1 MKTLQKDLTTG
12 NPGKIIFNF
21 TLPIFIG
28 NVFQQFYSMADT
40 IIVGKFVGTKA
51 LAAVGSTG
59 TIMFLI
65 NGFIL
70 GMTAGFTVL
79 TAQKFGAGDMKA
91 MRKTVGNA
99 AILAIIMSLI
109 MTVLGMMAM
118 KPLLGIMKTPDDIFK
133 DAYAYIMVICG
144 GIAAQMLYNF
154 LSSVLRALG
163 NSKVPLYFLIL
174 AALLNIVL
182 DMVSDSN
189 VEAFQ
194 YGVKDLVSK
203 QITPDRDESDDSF
216 RVTLADIQGEG
227 MDEIQ
232 IRHQGSEEL
241 AGYQVDSYQLTA
253 PINYPASAAV
263 SEDILPM
270 FFGLKAQEVAVLH
283 PTAED
288 RAQVGLDQPYRQVEI
303 EYQTKNSEKNKLSI
317 LVSNID
323 GAGNL
328 YVENGSD
335 VIYKCRPQ
343 DISWLNLTVDTV
355 ISHTILIPDVTSLKT
370 LTITQGDG
378 SSYQIQFQNM
388 GTDNGKVLYDGKE
401 LDVDS
406 FRNFYYGLISV
417 EADEVILENLPD
429 TSGMNKIAE
438 IKFAYMDESKKSDMV
453 TYYSES
459 ARKAYAVLDG
469 NERGFRLSETQI
481 DTVLGNLQK
490 LINGEE
496 IKARY

>member
-1 MKTLQKDLTTG
+1 MKKQWLT
-12 NPGKIIFNF
+12 
-21 TLPIFIG
+21 IG
-28 NVFQQFYSMADT
+28 
-40 IIVGKFVGTKA
+40 ILCIGI
-51 LAAVGSTG
+51 L
-59 TIMFLI
+59 
-65 NGFIL
+65 IL
-70 GMTAGFTVL
+70 GGACFFLLKSDDSEKSDVESGNYQILDEITEDDVASVVVSNASGGYEADWNDDSVIIKDCDNIAIDNSAVKKIQNAVKGITAEKKVTDGKGRLNEFGLEDDPVEVTVTGKGEKESL
-79 TAQKFGAGDMKA
+79 MIGDE
-91 MRKTVGNA
+91 VPGQD
-99 AILAIIMSLI
+99 SSQWY
-109 MTVLGMMAM
+109 VLW
-118 KPLLGIMKTPDDIFK
+118 KEEV
-133 DAYAYIMVICG
+133 YI
-144 GIAAQMLYNF
+144 
-154 LSSVLRALG
+154 
-163 NSKVPLYFLIL
+163 
-174 AALLNIVL
+174 
-182 DMVSDSN
+182 VSDSN

-216 RVTLADIQGEG
+216 RVTLADIQGAG

-303 EYQTKNSEKNKLSI
+303 EYQTKNSEKNKISI

-406 FRNFYYGLISV
+406 FRNFYYELISV

-438 IKFAYMDESKKSDMV
+438 IKFAYMDESKKSDTV

>member
-1 MKTLQKDLTTG
+1 MKKQWLT
-12 NPGKIIFNF
+12 
-21 TLPIFIG
+21 IG
-28 NVFQQFYSMADT
+28 
-40 IIVGKFVGTKA
+40 ILCIGI
-51 LAAVGSTG
+51 L
-59 TIMFLI
+59 
-65 NGFIL
+65 IL
-70 GMTAGFTVL
+70 GGACFFLLKSDDSEKSNVESGNYQILDEITEDDVESVVVSNASGGYEADWNDDSVIIKDCDNIAIDNSAVKKIQNAVKGITAEKKVTDGKGRLNEFGLEDDPVEVTVTGKGGKESL
-79 TAQKFGAGDMKA
+79 MIGDE
-91 MRKTVGNA
+91 VPGQD
-99 AILAIIMSLI
+99 SSQWY
-109 MTVLGMMAM
+109 VLW
-118 KPLLGIMKTPDDIFK
+118 KEEV
-133 DAYAYIMVICG
+133 YI
-144 GIAAQMLYNF
+144 
-154 LSSVLRALG
+154 
-163 NSKVPLYFLIL
+163 
-174 AALLNIVL
+174 
-182 DMVSDSN
+182 VSDST

-194 YGVKDLVSK
+194 YGVKDLISK

-253 PINYPASAAV
+253 PINYPASASV

-303 EYQTKNSEKNKLSI
+303 EYQTKDSEKNKISI

-378 SSYQIQFQNM
+378 SSYQIQLQNM

-438 IKFAYMDESKKSDMV
+438 IQFVYMDESKKSDTV

-469 NERGFRLSETQI
+469 NERGFRLSETQL

>member
-1 MKTLQKDLTTG
+1 MKKQWLT
-12 NPGKIIFNF
+12 
-21 TLPIFIG
+21 IG
-28 NVFQQFYSMADT
+28 
-40 IIVGKFVGTKA
+40 ILCIGI
-51 LAAVGSTG
+51 L
-59 TIMFLI
+59 
-65 NGFIL
+65 IL
-70 GMTAGFTVL
+70 G
-79 TAQKFGAGDMKA
+79 GACFF
-91 MRKTVGNA
+91 
-99 AILAIIMSLI
+99 
-109 MTVLGMMAM
+109 
-118 KPLLGIMKTPDDIFK
+118 LLKPDDPEKSDAESGNYQILDEITEDDVESVVVSNASGGYEADWNDDSVIIK
-133 DAYAYIMVICG
+133 DCDNIAIDSSAVKKIQNAIKGITAEKKVTDGKGRLNEFGLEDDPVEVTVTGKGEKESLMIGDEVPGQDSSQWYVLWKEEVYI
-144 GIAAQMLYNF
+144 
-154 LSSVLRALG
+154 
-163 NSKVPLYFLIL
+163 
-174 AALLNIVL
+174 
-182 DMVSDSN
+182 VSDSN

-303 EYQTKNSEKNKLSI
+303 EYQTKNSEKNKISI

-429 TSGMNKIAE
+429 TSGMNKVAE

>member
-1 MKTLQKDLTTG
+1 MKKQWLT
-12 NPGKIIFNF
+12 
-21 TLPIFIG
+21 IG
-28 NVFQQFYSMADT
+28 
-40 IIVGKFVGTKA
+40 ILCIGI
-51 LAAVGSTG
+51 L
-59 TIMFLI
+59 
-65 NGFIL
+65 IL
-70 GMTAGFTVL
+70 GGACFFLLKSDDSEKSNVESGNYQILDEITEDDVESVVVSNASGGYEADWNDDSVIIKDCDNIAIDSSAVKKIQNAIKGITAEKKVTDGKGRLNEFGLEDDPVEVTVTGKGEKESL
-79 TAQKFGAGDMKA
+79 MIGDE
-91 MRKTVGNA
+91 VPGQD
-99 AILAIIMSLI
+99 SSQWY
-109 MTVLGMMAM
+109 VLW
-118 KPLLGIMKTPDDIFK
+118 KEEV
-133 DAYAYIMVICG
+133 YI
-144 GIAAQMLYNF
+144 
-154 LSSVLRALG
+154 
-163 NSKVPLYFLIL
+163 
-174 AALLNIVL
+174 
-182 DMVSDSN
+182 VSDSN

-253 PINYPASAAV
+253 PIDYPASASV

-303 EYQTKNSEKNKLSI
+303 EYQTKDSEKNKISI

-343 DISWLNLTVDTV
+343 DISWLNITVDTV

-370 LTITQGDG
+370 LTITQGDE
-378 SSYQIQFQNM
+378 SSYQIQLQNM

-429 TSGMNKIAE
+429 TLGMNKIAE
-438 IKFAYMDESKKSDMV
+438 IQFAYMDESKKSDTV

-469 NERGFRLSETQI
+469 NERGFRLSETQL

>member
-1 MKTLQKDLTTG
+1 MKKQWLT
-12 NPGKIIFNF
+12 
-21 TLPIFIG
+21 IG
-28 NVFQQFYSMADT
+28 
-40 IIVGKFVGTKA
+40 ILCIGI
-51 LAAVGSTG
+51 L
-59 TIMFLI
+59 
-65 NGFIL
+65 IL
-70 GMTAGFTVL
+70 GGACFFLLKSDDSEKSDVESGNYQILDEITEDDVESVVVSNASGGYEADWNDDSVIIKDCDNIAIDSSAVKKIQNAVKGITAEKKVTDGKGRLNEFGLEDDPVEVTVTGKGEKESL
-79 TAQKFGAGDMKA
+79 MIGDE
-91 MRKTVGNA
+91 VPGQD
-99 AILAIIMSLI
+99 SSQWY
-109 MTVLGMMAM
+109 VLW
-118 KPLLGIMKTPDDIFK
+118 KEEV
-133 DAYAYIMVICG
+133 YI
-144 GIAAQMLYNF
+144 
-154 LSSVLRALG
+154 
-163 NSKVPLYFLIL
+163 
-174 AALLNIVL
+174 
-182 DMVSDSN
+182 VSDSN

-194 YGVKDLVSK
+194 YGEKDLVSK

-270 FFGLKAQEVAVLH
+270 FFGLKAQDVAVLH

-288 RAQVGLDQPYRQVEI
+288 RVQVGLDQPYRQVEI
-303 EYQTKNSEKNKLSI
+303 EYQTKDSEKNKISI

-323 GAGNL
+323 DAGNL

-355 ISHTILIPDVTSLKT
+355 ISHTILILDVTSLKT

-378 SSYQIQFQNM
+378 SSYQIQLQNM

-438 IKFAYMDESKKSDMV
+438 IKFAYTDESKKSDTV

-496 IKARY
+496 VKARY

>member
-1 MKTLQKDLTTG
+1 MKKQWLT
-12 NPGKIIFNF
+12 
-21 TLPIFIG
+21 IG
-28 NVFQQFYSMADT
+28 
-40 IIVGKFVGTKA
+40 ILCIGI
-51 LAAVGSTG
+51 L
-59 TIMFLI
+59 
-65 NGFIL
+65 IL
-70 GMTAGFTVL
+70 GGACFFLLKSDDSEKSDVESGNYQILDEITEDDVESVVVSNASGGYEADWNDDSVIIKDCDNIAIDSSAVKKIQNAVKGITAEKKVTDGKGRLNEFGLENDPVEVTVTGKGGKESL
-79 TAQKFGAGDMKA
+79 MIGDE
-91 MRKTVGNA
+91 VPGQD
-99 AILAIIMSLI
+99 SSQWY
-109 MTVLGMMAM
+109 VLW
-118 KPLLGIMKTPDDIFK
+118 KEEV
-133 DAYAYIMVICG
+133 YI
-144 GIAAQMLYNF
+144 
-154 LSSVLRALG
+154 
-163 NSKVPLYFLIL
+163 
-174 AALLNIVL
+174 
-182 DMVSDSN
+182 VSDSN

-270 FFGLKAQEVAVLH
+270 FFGLKAQDVAVLH

-288 RAQVGLDQPYRQVEI
+288 RVQVGLDQPYRQVEI
-303 EYQTKNSEKNKLSI
+303 EYQTKDSEKNKISI

-378 SSYQIQFQNM
+378 SSYQIQLQNM
-388 GTDNGKVLYDGKE
+388 RTDNGKVLYDGKE

-417 EADEVILENLPD
+417 EADEVIIENLPD

-438 IKFAYMDESKKSDMV
+438 IKFAYTDESKKSDTV

-496 IKARY
+496 VKARY

>member
-1 MKTLQKDLTTG
+1 MKKQWLT
-12 NPGKIIFNF
+12 
-21 TLPIFIG
+21 IG
-28 NVFQQFYSMADT
+28 
-40 IIVGKFVGTKA
+40 ILCIGI
-51 LAAVGSTG
+51 L
-59 TIMFLI
+59 
-65 NGFIL
+65 IL
-70 GMTAGFTVL
+70 G
-79 TAQKFGAGDMKA
+79 GACFF
-91 MRKTVGNA
+91 
-99 AILAIIMSLI
+99 
-109 MTVLGMMAM
+109 
-118 KPLLGIMKTPDDIFK
+118 LLKPDDPEKSDAESGNYQILDEITEDDVESVVVSNASGGYEADWNDDSVIIK
-133 DAYAYIMVICG
+133 DCDNIAIDSSAVKKIQNAIKGITAEKKVTDGKGRLNEFGLEDDPVEVTVTGKGEKESLMIGDEVPGQDSSQWYVLWKEEVYI
-144 GIAAQMLYNF
+144 
-154 LSSVLRALG
+154 
-163 NSKVPLYFLIL
+163 
-174 AALLNIVL
+174 
-182 DMVSDSN
+182 VSDSN

-303 EYQTKNSEKNKLSI
+303 EYQTKNSEKNKISI

-438 IKFAYMDESKKSDMV
+438 IKFAYMDESKKPDMV

-496 IKARY
+496 IKAKY

>member
-1 MKTLQKDLTTG
+1 MKKQWLT
-12 NPGKIIFNF
+12 
-21 TLPIFIG
+21 IG
-28 NVFQQFYSMADT
+28 
-40 IIVGKFVGTKA
+40 ILCIGI
-51 LAAVGSTG
+51 L
-59 TIMFLI
+59 
-65 NGFIL
+65 IL
-70 GMTAGFTVL
+70 GGACFFLLKSDDPEKSDVESGNYQILDEITEDDVESVVVSNASGGYEADWNDDSVIIKDCDNIAIDNSAVKKIQNAVKGITAEKKVTDGKGRLNEFGLEDDPVEVTVTGKGEKESL
-79 TAQKFGAGDMKA
+79 MIGDE
-91 MRKTVGNA
+91 VPGQD
-99 AILAIIMSLI
+99 SSQWY
-109 MTVLGMMAM
+109 VLW
-118 KPLLGIMKTPDDIFK
+118 KEEV
-133 DAYAYIMVICG
+133 YI
-144 GIAAQMLYNF
+144 
-154 LSSVLRALG
+154 
-163 NSKVPLYFLIL
+163 
-174 AALLNIVL
+174 
-182 DMVSDSN
+182 VSDSN

-241 AGYQVDSYQLTA
+241 AGYQVDSYQLTV

-343 DISWLNLTVDTV
+343 DISWLNITVDTV

-370 LTITQGDG
+370 LTITQGDE
-378 SSYQIQFQNM
+378 SSYQIQLQNM

-438 IKFAYMDESKKSDMV
+438 IKFAYMDESKKSDTV

>member
-1 MKTLQKDLTTG
+1 MKKQWLT
-12 NPGKIIFNF
+12 
-21 TLPIFIG
+21 IG
-28 NVFQQFYSMADT
+28 ILCMG
-40 IIVGKFVGTKA
+40 I
-51 LAAVGSTG
+51 L
-59 TIMFLI
+59 
-65 NGFIL
+65 IL
-70 GMTAGFTVL
+70 GGACFFLLKSDDSEKSDVESGNYQILDEITEDDVALVVVSNASGGYEADWNDDSVIIKDCDNIAIDNSAVKKIQNAVKGITAEKKVTDGKGRLNEFGLEDDPVEVTVTGKGEKESL
-79 TAQKFGAGDMKA
+79 MIGDE
-91 MRKTVGNA
+91 VPGQD
-99 AILAIIMSLI
+99 SSQWY
-109 MTVLGMMAM
+109 VLW
-118 KPLLGIMKTPDDIFK
+118 KEEV
-133 DAYAYIMVICG
+133 YI
-144 GIAAQMLYNF
+144 
-154 LSSVLRALG
+154 
-163 NSKVPLYFLIL
+163 
-174 AALLNIVL
+174 
-182 DMVSDSN
+182 VSDSN

-194 YGVKDLVSK
+194 YGVKELVSK

-303 EYQTKNSEKNKLSI
+303 EYQTKNSEKNKISI

-406 FRNFYYGLISV
+406 FRNFYYELISV

-438 IKFAYMDESKKSDMV
+438 IKFAYMDESKKSDTV

-459 ARKAYAVLDG
+459 ARKAYAVVDG

>member
-1 MKTLQKDLTTG
+1 MKKQWLT
-12 NPGKIIFNF
+12 
-21 TLPIFIG
+21 IG
-28 NVFQQFYSMADT
+28 
-40 IIVGKFVGTKA
+40 ILCIGI
-51 LAAVGSTG
+51 L
-59 TIMFLI
+59 
-65 NGFIL
+65 IL
-70 GMTAGFTVL
+70 G
-79 TAQKFGAGDMKA
+79 GACFFLLKSDDSEKSD
-91 MRKTVGNA
+91 VESGNYQ
-99 AILAIIMSLI
+99 ILDEI
-109 MTVLGMMAM
+109 TE
-118 KPLLGIMKTPDDIFK
+118 DDVESV
-133 DAYAYIMVICG
+133 MVS
-144 GIAAQMLYNF
+144 N
-154 LSSVLRALG
+154 ALG
-163 NSKVPLYFLIL
+163 GYEADWNDDSVIIKDCDNIAIDSSAVKKIQNAVKGITAEKKVTDGKGR
-174 AALLNIVL
+174 LNEFGLEDDPVEVTVTGKGEKESLMIGDEVPGQDSSQWYVL
-182 DMVSDSN
+182 WKEEVYIVSDSN

-288 RAQVGLDQPYRQVEI
+288 RAQVGLDRPYRQVEI
-303 EYQTKNSEKNKLSI
+303 EYQTKDSEKNKISI

-355 ISHTILIPDVTSLKT
+355 ISHTILIPDVTNLKT

-378 SSYQIQFQNM
+378 SSYQIQLQNM
-388 GTDNGKVLYDGKE
+388 GTDNGKVLYDEKE

-438 IKFAYMDESKKSDMV
+438 IQFAYMDESKKSDTV

-469 NERGFRLSETQI
+469 NERGFRLSETQL

>member
-1 MKTLQKDLTTG
+1 MKKQWLT
-12 NPGKIIFNF
+12 
-21 TLPIFIG
+21 IG
-28 NVFQQFYSMADT
+28 
-40 IIVGKFVGTKA
+40 ILCIGI
-51 LAAVGSTG
+51 L
-59 TIMFLI
+59 
-65 NGFIL
+65 IL
-70 GMTAGFTVL
+70 G
-79 TAQKFGAGDMKA
+79 GACFF
-91 MRKTVGNA
+91 
-99 AILAIIMSLI
+99 
-109 MTVLGMMAM
+109 
-118 KPLLGIMKTPDDIFK
+118 LLKPDDPEKSDAESGNYQILDEITEDDVESVVVSNASGGYEADWNDDSVIIK
-133 DAYAYIMVICG
+133 DCDNIAIDSSAVKKIQNAIKGITAEKKVTDGKGRLNEFGLEDDPVEVTVTGKGEKESLMIGDEVPGQDSSQWYVLWKEEVYI
-144 GIAAQMLYNF
+144 
-154 LSSVLRALG
+154 
-163 NSKVPLYFLIL
+163 
-174 AALLNIVL
+174 
-182 DMVSDSN
+182 VSDSN

-303 EYQTKNSEKNKLSI
+303 EYQTKNSEKNKISI

-378 SSYQIQFQNM
+378 NSYQIQFQNM

-438 IKFAYMDESKKSDMV
+438 IKFVYMDESKKSDMV

>member
-1 MKTLQKDLTTG
+1 MKKQWLT
-12 NPGKIIFNF
+12 
-21 TLPIFIG
+21 IG
-28 NVFQQFYSMADT
+28 
-40 IIVGKFVGTKA
+40 ILCIGI
-51 LAAVGSTG
+51 L
-59 TIMFLI
+59 
-65 NGFIL
+65 IL
-70 GMTAGFTVL
+70 G
-79 TAQKFGAGDMKA
+79 GACFFLLKSDDSEKSG
-91 MRKTVGNA
+91 VESGNYQ
-99 AILAIIMSLI
+99 ILDEI
-109 MTVLGMMAM
+109 TE
-118 KPLLGIMKTPDDIFK
+118 DD
-133 DAYAYIMVICG
+133 VE
-144 GIAAQMLYNF
+144 
-154 LSSVLRALG
+154 SVVVSNALG
-163 NSKVPLYFLIL
+163 GYEADWNDDSVIIKDCDNIAIDSSAVKKIQNAVKGITAEKKVTDGKGR
-174 AALLNIVL
+174 LNEFGLEDDPVEVTVTGKGEKESLMIGEEVPGQDSSQCYVL
-182 DMVSDSN
+182 WKEEVYIVSDST

-288 RAQVGLDQPYRQVEI
+288 RAQVGLDRPYRQVEI
-303 EYQTKNSEKNKLSI
+303 EYQTKDSEKNKISI

-378 SSYQIQFQNM
+378 SSYQIQLQNM

-438 IKFAYMDESKKSDMV
+438 IKFAYMDESKKSDTV

-496 IKARY
+496 VKARY

>member
-1 MKTLQKDLTTG
+1 MKKQWLT
-12 NPGKIIFNF
+12 
-21 TLPIFIG
+21 IG
-28 NVFQQFYSMADT
+28 
-40 IIVGKFVGTKA
+40 ILCIGI
-51 LAAVGSTG
+51 L
-59 TIMFLI
+59 
-65 NGFIL
+65 IL
-70 GMTAGFTVL
+70 GGACFFLLKSDDSEKSNVESGNYQILDEITEDDVESVVVSNASGGYEADWNDDSVIIKDCDNIAIDNSAVKKIQNAVKGITAEKKVTDGKGRLNEFGLEDDPVEVTVTGKGEKESL
-79 TAQKFGAGDMKA
+79 MIGDE
-91 MRKTVGNA
+91 VPGQD
-99 AILAIIMSLI
+99 SSQWY
-109 MTVLGMMAM
+109 VLW
-118 KPLLGIMKTPDDIFK
+118 KEEV
-133 DAYAYIMVICG
+133 YI
-144 GIAAQMLYNF
+144 
-154 LSSVLRALG
+154 
-163 NSKVPLYFLIL
+163 
-174 AALLNIVL
+174 
-182 DMVSDSN
+182 VSDSN

-253 PINYPASAAV
+253 PINYPASASV

-303 EYQTKNSEKNKLSI
+303 EYQTKDSEKNKISI

-343 DISWLNLTVDTV
+343 DISWLNITVDTV

-378 SSYQIQFQNM
+378 SSYQIQLQNM

-438 IKFAYMDESKKSDMV
+438 IQFVYMDESKKSDTV

-469 NERGFRLSETQI
+469 NERGFRLSETQL

>member
-1 MKTLQKDLTTG
+1 MKKQWLT
-12 NPGKIIFNF
+12 
-21 TLPIFIG
+21 IG
-28 NVFQQFYSMADT
+28 
-40 IIVGKFVGTKA
+40 ILCIGI
-51 LAAVGSTG
+51 L
-59 TIMFLI
+59 
-65 NGFIL
+65 IL
-70 GMTAGFTVL
+70 GGACFFLLKSDDPEKRDVESGNYQILDEITEDDVESVVVSNASGGYEADWNDDSVIIKDCDNIAIDNSAVKKIQNAVKGITAEKKVTDGKGRLNEFGLEDDPVEVTVTGKGEKESL
-79 TAQKFGAGDMKA
+79 MIGDE
-91 MRKTVGNA
+91 VPGQD
-99 AILAIIMSLI
+99 SSQWY
-109 MTVLGMMAM
+109 VLW
-118 KPLLGIMKTPDDIFK
+118 KEEV
-133 DAYAYIMVICG
+133 YI
-144 GIAAQMLYNF
+144 
-154 LSSVLRALG
+154 
-163 NSKVPLYFLIL
+163 
-174 AALLNIVL
+174 
-182 DMVSDSN
+182 VSGSN

-253 PINYPASAAV
+253 PINYPASASV

-288 RAQVGLDQPYRQVEI
+288 RAQVGLDQPYRQIEI
-303 EYQTKNSEKNKLSI
+303 EYQTKDSEKSKISI

-343 DISWLNLTVDTV
+343 DISWLNITVDTV

-378 SSYQIQFQNM
+378 SSYQIQLQNM
-388 GTDNGKVLYDGKE
+388 GADNGKVLYDGKE

-438 IKFAYMDESKKSDMV
+438 IQFAYMDESKKSDTV

>member
-182 DMVSDSN
+182 DMVFII
-189 VEAFQ
+189 AFHMGAAGAAIATVIAQ
-194 YGVKDLVSK
+194 CVNFLLLLLASK
-203 QITPDRDESDDSF
+203 QLAFLRAKEVPHKAERLHWSRYLSVLLPLLFCEASWSLGENVYAAIYGRMGTAESAAM
-216 RVTLADIQGEG
+216 T
-227 MDEIQ
+227 
-232 IRHQGSEEL
+232 
-241 AGYQVDSYQLTA
+241 LTA
-253 PINYPASAAV
+253 PIQGLVIGALCGLSQAAGVIVGKRLGGEDYDEAYQAAKRLMVYGAVGAAV
-263 SEDILPM
+263 LCT
-270 FFGLKAQEVAVLH
+270 VVLL
-283 PTAED
+283 TSGA
-288 RAQVGLDQPYRQVEI
+288 YVEI
-303 EYQTKNSEKNKLSI
+303 YRVSPTVKLMTRQI
-317 LVSNID
+317 LSVY
-323 GAGNL
+323 AMAA
-328 YVENGSD
+328 
-335 VIYKCRPQ
+335 P
-343 DISWLNLTVDTV
+343 
-355 ISHTILIPDVTSLKT
+355 
-370 LTITQGDG
+370 
-378 SSYQIQFQNM
+378 F
-388 GTDNGKVLYDGKE
+388 KVLNMILGGGILRSGGRTAYVMGIDMLGTWAFGVPLGLLGAFVWRLPIAYVYLLLSLE
-401 LDVDS
+401 GCVRFAIS
-406 FRNFYYGLISV
+406 MAVFR
-417 EADEVILENLPD
+417 
-429 TSGMNKIAE
+429 
-438 IKFAYMDESKKSDMV
+438 
-453 TYYSES
+453 
-459 ARKAYAVLDG
+459 RKRWMRRLDG
-469 NERGFRLSETQI
+469 
-481 DTVLGNLQK
+481 
-490 LINGEE
+490 
-496 IKARY
+496 

>member
-1 MKTLQKDLTTG
+1 MKKQWLT
-12 NPGKIIFNF
+12 
-21 TLPIFIG
+21 IG
-28 NVFQQFYSMADT
+28 
-40 IIVGKFVGTKA
+40 ILCIGI
-51 LAAVGSTG
+51 L
-59 TIMFLI
+59 
-65 NGFIL
+65 IL
-70 GMTAGFTVL
+70 G
-79 TAQKFGAGDMKA
+79 GACFFLLKSDDSEKSD
-91 MRKTVGNA
+91 VESGNYQ
-99 AILAIIMSLI
+99 ILDEI
-109 MTVLGMMAM
+109 TE
-118 KPLLGIMKTPDDIFK
+118 DD
-133 DAYAYIMVICG
+133 VE
-144 GIAAQMLYNF
+144 
-154 LSSVLRALG
+154 SVVVSNALG
-163 NSKVPLYFLIL
+163 GYEADWNDDSVIIKGCDNIAIDSSAVKKIQNAVKGITAEKKVTDGKGR
-174 AALLNIVL
+174 LNEFGLENDPVEVTVTGKGGKESLMIGDEVPGQDSSQWYVL
-182 DMVSDSN
+182 WKEEVYIVSDSN

-288 RAQVGLDQPYRQVEI
+288 RAQVGLDRPYRQVEI
-303 EYQTKNSEKNKLSI
+303 EYQTKDSEKNKISI

-378 SSYQIQFQNM
+378 SSYQIQLQNM
-388 GTDNGKVLYDGKE
+388 GTDNGKVLYDEKE

-438 IKFAYMDESKKSDMV
+438 IKFAYTDESKKSDTV

-469 NERGFRLSETQI
+469 NERGFRLSETQL

>member
-1 MKTLQKDLTTG
+1 MKKQWLT
-12 NPGKIIFNF
+12 
-21 TLPIFIG
+21 IG
-28 NVFQQFYSMADT
+28 ILCMG
-40 IIVGKFVGTKA
+40 I
-51 LAAVGSTG
+51 L
-59 TIMFLI
+59 
-65 NGFIL
+65 IL
-70 GMTAGFTVL
+70 GGACFFLLKSDDSEKSDVESGNYQILDEITEDDVASVVVSNASGGYEADWNDDSVIIKDCDNIAIDNSAVKKIQNAVKGITAEKKVTDGKGRLNEFGLEDDPVEVTVTGKGEKESL
-79 TAQKFGAGDMKA
+79 MIGDE
-91 MRKTVGNA
+91 VPGQD
-99 AILAIIMSLI
+99 SSQWY
-109 MTVLGMMAM
+109 VLW
-118 KPLLGIMKTPDDIFK
+118 KEEV
-133 DAYAYIMVICG
+133 YI
-144 GIAAQMLYNF
+144 
-154 LSSVLRALG
+154 
-163 NSKVPLYFLIL
+163 
-174 AALLNIVL
+174 
-182 DMVSDSN
+182 VSDSN

-303 EYQTKNSEKNKLSI
+303 EYQTKNSEKNKISI

-406 FRNFYYGLISV
+406 FRNFYYELISV

-438 IKFAYMDESKKSDMV
+438 IKFAYMDESKKSDTV

>member
-1 MKTLQKDLTTG
+1 MKKQWLT
-12 NPGKIIFNF
+12 
-21 TLPIFIG
+21 IG
-28 NVFQQFYSMADT
+28 
-40 IIVGKFVGTKA
+40 ILCIGI
-51 LAAVGSTG
+51 L
-59 TIMFLI
+59 
-65 NGFIL
+65 IL
-70 GMTAGFTVL
+70 G
-79 TAQKFGAGDMKA
+79 GACFFLLKSDDSEKSG
-91 MRKTVGNA
+91 VESGNYQ
-99 AILAIIMSLI
+99 ILDEI
-109 MTVLGMMAM
+109 TE
-118 KPLLGIMKTPDDIFK
+118 DD
-133 DAYAYIMVICG
+133 VE
-144 GIAAQMLYNF
+144 
-154 LSSVLRALG
+154 SVVVSNALG
-163 NSKVPLYFLIL
+163 GYEADWNDDSVIIKDCDNIAIDNSAVKKIQNAVKGITAEKKVTDGKGR
-174 AALLNIVL
+174 LNEFGLEDDPVEVTVTGKGEKESLMIGDEVPGQDSSQWYVL
-182 DMVSDSN
+182 WKEEVYIVSDSN

-194 YGVKDLVSK
+194 YGVKDLISK

-253 PINYPASAAV
+253 PINYPASASV

-303 EYQTKNSEKNKLSI
+303 EYQTKDSEKNKISI

-343 DISWLNLTVDTV
+343 DISWLNITVDTV

-370 LTITQGDG
+370 LTITQGDE
-378 SSYQIQFQNM
+378 SSYQIQLQNM

-438 IKFAYMDESKKSDMV
+438 IQFVYMDESKKSDTV

-469 NERGFRLSETQI
+469 NERGFRLSETQL

>member
-1 MKTLQKDLTTG
+1 MKKQWLT
-12 NPGKIIFNF
+12 
-21 TLPIFIG
+21 IG
-28 NVFQQFYSMADT
+28 
-40 IIVGKFVGTKA
+40 ILCIGI
-51 LAAVGSTG
+51 L
-59 TIMFLI
+59 
-65 NGFIL
+65 IL
-70 GMTAGFTVL
+70 GGACFFLLKSDDPEKSDVESGNYQILDEITEDDVESVVVSNASGGYEADWNDDSVIIKDCDNIAIDNSAVKKIQNAVKGITVEKKVTDGKGRL
-79 TAQKFGAGDMKA
+79 NEFGLEDDPVEVTVTGKGEKESLMIGDE
-91 MRKTVGNA
+91 VPGQD
-99 AILAIIMSLI
+99 SSQWY
-109 MTVLGMMAM
+109 VLW
-118 KPLLGIMKTPDDIFK
+118 KEEV
-133 DAYAYIMVICG
+133 YI
-144 GIAAQMLYNF
+144 
-154 LSSVLRALG
+154 
-163 NSKVPLYFLIL
+163 
-174 AALLNIVL
+174 
-182 DMVSDSN
+182 VSDSN

-253 PINYPASAAV
+253 PINYPASASV

-288 RAQVGLDQPYRQVEI
+288 RAQVGLDQPYRQIEI
-303 EYQTKNSEKNKLSI
+303 EYQTKDSEKSKISI

-343 DISWLNLTVDTV
+343 DISWLNITVDTV

-370 LTITQGDG
+370 LTIIQGDG
-378 SSYQIQFQNM
+378 SSYQIQLQNM
-388 GTDNGKVLYDGKE
+388 GADNGKVLYDGKE

-438 IKFAYMDESKKSDMV
+438 IQFAYMDESKKSDTV

-469 NERGFRLSETQI
+469 NKRGFRLSETQL

>member
-1 MKTLQKDLTTG
+1 MKKQWLT
-12 NPGKIIFNF
+12 
-21 TLPIFIG
+21 IG
-28 NVFQQFYSMADT
+28 
-40 IIVGKFVGTKA
+40 ILCIGI
-51 LAAVGSTG
+51 L
-59 TIMFLI
+59 
-65 NGFIL
+65 IL
-70 GMTAGFTVL
+70 G
-79 TAQKFGAGDMKA
+79 GACFF
-91 MRKTVGNA
+91 
-99 AILAIIMSLI
+99 
-109 MTVLGMMAM
+109 
-118 KPLLGIMKTPDDIFK
+118 LLKPDDPEKSDAESGNYQILDEITEDDVESVVVSNASGGYEADWNDDSVIIK
-133 DAYAYIMVICG
+133 DCDNIAIDSSAVKKIQNAIKGITAEKKVTDGKGRLNEFGLEDDPVEVTVTGKGEKESLMIGDEVPGQDSSQWYVLWKEEVYI
-144 GIAAQMLYNF
+144 
-154 LSSVLRALG
+154 
-163 NSKVPLYFLIL
+163 
-174 AALLNIVL
+174 
-182 DMVSDSN
+182 VSDSN

-303 EYQTKNSEKNKLSI
+303 EYQTKNSEKNKISI

-438 IKFAYMDESKKSDMV
+438 IKFVYMDESKKSDMV

>member
-1 MKTLQKDLTTG
+1 MKKQWLT
-12 NPGKIIFNF
+12 
-21 TLPIFIG
+21 IG
-28 NVFQQFYSMADT
+28 
-40 IIVGKFVGTKA
+40 ILCIGI
-51 LAAVGSTG
+51 L
-59 TIMFLI
+59 
-65 NGFIL
+65 IL
-70 GMTAGFTVL
+70 GGACFFLLKSDDSEKSDVESGNYQILDEITEDDVASVVVSNASGGYEADWNDDSVIIKDCDNIAIDNSAVKKIQNAVKGITAEKKVTDGKGRLNEFGLEDDPVEVTVTGKGEKESL
-79 TAQKFGAGDMKA
+79 MIGDE
-91 MRKTVGNA
+91 VPGQD
-99 AILAIIMSLI
+99 SSQWY
-109 MTVLGMMAM
+109 VLW
-118 KPLLGIMKTPDDIFK
+118 KEEV
-133 DAYAYIMVICG
+133 YI
-144 GIAAQMLYNF
+144 
-154 LSSVLRALG
+154 
-163 NSKVPLYFLIL
+163 
-174 AALLNIVL
+174 
-182 DMVSDSN
+182 VSDSN

-216 RVTLADIQGEG
+216 RVTLADIQGAG

-253 PINYPASAAV
+253 PINYPASASV

-303 EYQTKNSEKNKLSI
+303 EYQTKDSEKNKISI

-343 DISWLNLTVDTV
+343 DISWLNITVDTV

-370 LTITQGDG
+370 LTVTQGDG
-378 SSYQIQFQNM
+378 SSYQIQLQNM
-388 GTDNGKVLYDGKE
+388 GADNGKVLYDGKE

-438 IKFAYMDESKKSDMV
+438 IQFAYMDESKKSNTI

-469 NERGFRLSETQI
+469 NERGFRLSETQL

>member
-1 MKTLQKDLTTG
+1 MKKQWLTIGILCIGILILGGACFFLLKPDDPEKSDAESGNYQILDEITEDDVESVVVSNASGGYEADWNDDSVIIKDCDNIAIDSSAVKKIQNAIKGITAEKKVTDGKGRLNEFGLEDDPVEVTVTG
-12 NPGKIIFNF
+12 NGEKESLMIGDEVPGQDSSQWYVLWKEE
-21 TLPIFIG
+21 
-28 NVFQQFYSMADT
+28 VY
-40 IIVGKFVGTKA
+40 IV
-51 LAAVGSTG
+51 S
-59 TIMFLI
+59 
-65 NGFIL
+65 N
-70 GMTAGFTVL
+70 
-79 TAQKFGAGDMKA
+79 
-91 MRKTVGNA
+91 
-99 AILAIIMSLI
+99 
-109 MTVLGMMAM
+109 
-118 KPLLGIMKTPDDIFK
+118 
-133 DAYAYIMVICG
+133 
-144 GIAAQMLYNF
+144 
-154 LSSVLRALG
+154 
-163 NSKVPLYFLIL
+163 
-174 AALLNIVL
+174 
-182 DMVSDSN
+182 SN

-216 RVTLADIQGEG
+216 RVTLADIQGKG

-270 FFGLKAQEVAVLH
+270 FFGLKAQEVAMLH

-303 EYQTKNSEKNKLSI
+303 EYQTKNSEKNKISI

-355 ISHTILIPDVTSLKT
+355 ISHTILIPDVTSLKM

-438 IKFAYMDESKKSDMV
+438 IKFAYMDESKKSDTV

-459 ARKAYAVLDG
+459 AKKAYAVLDG

>member
-1 MKTLQKDLTTG
+1 MKKQWLT
-12 NPGKIIFNF
+12 
-21 TLPIFIG
+21 IG
-28 NVFQQFYSMADT
+28 
-40 IIVGKFVGTKA
+40 ILCIGI
-51 LAAVGSTG
+51 L
-59 TIMFLI
+59 
-65 NGFIL
+65 IL
-70 GMTAGFTVL
+70 GGACFFLLKSDDSEKSDVESGNYQILDEITEDDVESVVVSNASGGYEADWNDDSVIIKDCDNIAIDSLVVKKIQNAVKGITAEKKVTDGKGRLNEFGLEDDSVEVTVTGKGGKESL
-79 TAQKFGAGDMKA
+79 MIGDE
-91 MRKTVGNA
+91 VPGQD
-99 AILAIIMSLI
+99 SSQWY
-109 MTVLGMMAM
+109 VLW
-118 KPLLGIMKTPDDIFK
+118 KEEV
-133 DAYAYIMVICG
+133 YI
-144 GIAAQMLYNF
+144 
-154 LSSVLRALG
+154 
-163 NSKVPLYFLIL
+163 
-174 AALLNIVL
+174 
-182 DMVSDSN
+182 VSDSN

-253 PINYPASAAV
+253 PIDYPASASV

-303 EYQTKNSEKNKLSI
+303 EYQTKDSEKNKISI

-343 DISWLNLTVDTV
+343 DISWLNITVDTV

-370 LTITQGDG
+370 LTITQGDE
-378 SSYQIQFQNM
+378 SSYQIQLQNM
-388 GTDNGKVLYDGKE
+388 GTDNGKVLYDEKE

-438 IKFAYMDESKKSDMV
+438 IQFAYMDESKKSDTV

-469 NERGFRLSETQI
+469 NERGFRLSETQL

>member
-1 MKTLQKDLTTG
+1 MKKQWLT
-12 NPGKIIFNF
+12 
-21 TLPIFIG
+21 IG
-28 NVFQQFYSMADT
+28 
-40 IIVGKFVGTKA
+40 ILCIGI
-51 LAAVGSTG
+51 L
-59 TIMFLI
+59 
-65 NGFIL
+65 IL
-70 GMTAGFTVL
+70 G
-79 TAQKFGAGDMKA
+79 GACFF
-91 MRKTVGNA
+91 
-99 AILAIIMSLI
+99 
-109 MTVLGMMAM
+109 
-118 KPLLGIMKTPDDIFK
+118 LLKPDDPEKSDVESGNYQILDEITEDDVESVVVSNASGGYEADWNDDSVIIK
-133 DAYAYIMVICG
+133 DCDNIAIDNSAVKKIQNAVKGITAEKKVTDGKGRLNEFGLEDDPVEVTVTGKGEKESLMIGDEVPGQDSSQWYVLWKEEVYI
-144 GIAAQMLYNF
+144 
-154 LSSVLRALG
+154 
-163 NSKVPLYFLIL
+163 
-174 AALLNIVL
+174 
-182 DMVSDSN
+182 VSGSN

-253 PINYPASAAV
+253 PINYPASASV

-288 RAQVGLDQPYRQVEI
+288 RAQVGLDQPYRQIEI
-303 EYQTKNSEKNKLSI
+303 EYQTKDSEKSKISI

-323 GAGNL
+323 GTGNL

-343 DISWLNLTVDTV
+343 DISWLNITVDTV

-378 SSYQIQFQNM
+378 SSYQIQLQNM
-388 GTDNGKVLYDGKE
+388 GADNGKVLYDGKE

-438 IKFAYMDESKKSDMV
+438 IQFAYMDESKKSDTV

>member
-1 MKTLQKDLTTG
+1 MKKQWLT
-12 NPGKIIFNF
+12 
-21 TLPIFIG
+21 IG
-28 NVFQQFYSMADT
+28 
-40 IIVGKFVGTKA
+40 ILCIGI
-51 LAAVGSTG
+51 L
-59 TIMFLI
+59 
-65 NGFIL
+65 IL
-70 GMTAGFTVL
+70 G
-79 TAQKFGAGDMKA
+79 GACFF
-91 MRKTVGNA
+91 
-99 AILAIIMSLI
+99 
-109 MTVLGMMAM
+109 
-118 KPLLGIMKTPDDIFK
+118 LLKPDDPEKSDAESGNYQILDEITEDDVESVIVSNASGGYEADWNDDSVIIK
-133 DAYAYIMVICG
+133 DCDNIAIDSSAVKKIQNAIKGITAEKKVTDGKGRLNEFGLEDDPVEVTVTGKGEKESLMIGDEVPGQDSSQWYVLWKEEVYI
-144 GIAAQMLYNF
+144 
-154 LSSVLRALG
+154 
-163 NSKVPLYFLIL
+163 
-174 AALLNIVL
+174 
-182 DMVSDSN
+182 VSDSN

-303 EYQTKNSEKNKLSI
+303 EYQTKNSEKNKISI

-496 IKARY
+496 IKAKY

>member
-1 MKTLQKDLTTG
+1 MKKQWLT
-12 NPGKIIFNF
+12 
-21 TLPIFIG
+21 IG
-28 NVFQQFYSMADT
+28 
-40 IIVGKFVGTKA
+40 ILCIGI
-51 LAAVGSTG
+51 L
-59 TIMFLI
+59 
-65 NGFIL
+65 IL
-70 GMTAGFTVL
+70 G
-79 TAQKFGAGDMKA
+79 GACFFLLKSDDSEKSD
-91 MRKTVGNA
+91 VESGNYQ
-99 AILAIIMSLI
+99 ILDEI
-109 MTVLGMMAM
+109 TE
-118 KPLLGIMKTPDDIFK
+118 DD
-133 DAYAYIMVICG
+133 VE
-144 GIAAQMLYNF
+144 
-154 LSSVLRALG
+154 SVVVSNALG
-163 NSKVPLYFLIL
+163 GYEADWNDDSVIIKDCDNIAIDSSAVKKIQNAVKGITAEKKVTDGKGR
-174 AALLNIVL
+174 LNEFGLENDPVEVTVTGKGGKESLMIGDEVPGQDSSQWYVL
-182 DMVSDSN
+182 WKEEVYIVSDSN

-253 PINYPASAAV
+253 PINYPASASV

-288 RAQVGLDQPYRQVEI
+288 RAQVGLDRPYRQVEI
-303 EYQTKNSEKNKLSI
+303 EYQTKDSEKNKISI

-378 SSYQIQFQNM
+378 SSYQIQLQNM
-388 GTDNGKVLYDGKE
+388 GTDNGKVLYDEKE

-438 IKFAYMDESKKSDMV
+438 IQFAYMDESKKSDTV

-469 NERGFRLSETQI
+469 NERGFRLSETQL

>member
-1 MKTLQKDLTTG
+1 MKKQWLT
-12 NPGKIIFNF
+12 
-21 TLPIFIG
+21 IG
-28 NVFQQFYSMADT
+28 
-40 IIVGKFVGTKA
+40 ILCIGI
-51 LAAVGSTG
+51 L
-59 TIMFLI
+59 
-65 NGFIL
+65 IL
-70 GMTAGFTVL
+70 GGACFFLLKSDDPEKSDVESGNYQILDEITEDDVESVVVSNASGGYEADWNDDSVIIKDCDNIAIDNSAVKKIQNAVKGITAEKKVTDGKGRLNEFGLEDDPVEVTVTGKGEKESL
-79 TAQKFGAGDMKA
+79 MIGDE
-91 MRKTVGNA
+91 VPGQD
-99 AILAIIMSLI
+99 SSQWY
-109 MTVLGMMAM
+109 VLW
-118 KPLLGIMKTPDDIFK
+118 KEEV
-133 DAYAYIMVICG
+133 YI
-144 GIAAQMLYNF
+144 
-154 LSSVLRALG
+154 
-163 NSKVPLYFLIL
+163 
-174 AALLNIVL
+174 
-182 DMVSDSN
+182 VSDSN

-303 EYQTKNSEKNKLSI
+303 EYQTKDSEKNKISI

>member
-1 MKTLQKDLTTG
+1 MKKQWLT
-12 NPGKIIFNF
+12 
-21 TLPIFIG
+21 IG
-28 NVFQQFYSMADT
+28 
-40 IIVGKFVGTKA
+40 ILCIGI
-51 LAAVGSTG
+51 L
-59 TIMFLI
+59 
-65 NGFIL
+65 IL
-70 GMTAGFTVL
+70 G
-79 TAQKFGAGDMKA
+79 GACFF
-91 MRKTVGNA
+91 
-99 AILAIIMSLI
+99 
-109 MTVLGMMAM
+109 
-118 KPLLGIMKTPDDIFK
+118 LLKPDDPEKSDAESVNYQILDEITEDDVESVIVSNASGGYEADWNDDSVIIK
-133 DAYAYIMVICG
+133 DCDNIAIDSSAVKKIQNAIKGITAEKKVTDGKGRLNEFGLEDDPVEVTVTGKGEKESLMIGDEVPGQDSSQWYVLWKEEVYI
-144 GIAAQMLYNF
+144 
-154 LSSVLRALG
+154 
-163 NSKVPLYFLIL
+163 
-174 AALLNIVL
+174 
-182 DMVSDSN
+182 VSDSN
-189 VEAFQ
+189 VKAFQ

-270 FFGLKAQEVAVLH
+270 FFGLKAQEVAMLH

-438 IKFAYMDESKKSDMV
+438 IKFAYMDESKKSDTV

>member
-1 MKTLQKDLTTG
+1 MKKQWLT
-12 NPGKIIFNF
+12 
-21 TLPIFIG
+21 IG
-28 NVFQQFYSMADT
+28 
-40 IIVGKFVGTKA
+40 ILCIGI
-51 LAAVGSTG
+51 L
-59 TIMFLI
+59 
-65 NGFIL
+65 IL
-70 GMTAGFTVL
+70 GGACFFLLKSDDSEKSDVESVNYQILDEITEDDVESVVVSNASGGYEADWNDDLVIIKECDNIAIDSSAVKKIQNAVKGITAEKKVTDGKGRLNEFGLEDDSVEVTVTGKGEKESL
-79 TAQKFGAGDMKA
+79 MIGDE
-91 MRKTVGNA
+91 VPGQD
-99 AILAIIMSLI
+99 SSQWY
-109 MTVLGMMAM
+109 VLW
-118 KPLLGIMKTPDDIFK
+118 KEEV
-133 DAYAYIMVICG
+133 YI
-144 GIAAQMLYNF
+144 
-154 LSSVLRALG
+154 
-163 NSKVPLYFLIL
+163 
-174 AALLNIVL
+174 
-182 DMVSDSN
+182 VSDSN

-270 FFGLKAQEVAVLH
+270 FFGLKAQEVSVLH

-303 EYQTKNSEKNKLSI
+303 EYQTKNSEKNKISI

-378 SSYQIQFQNM
+378 SSYQIQLQNM

-438 IKFAYMDESKKSDMV
+438 IQFAYMDESKKSDTV

-469 NERGFRLSETQI
+469 NERGFRLSETQL

>member
-1 MKTLQKDLTTG
+1 MKKQWLT
-12 NPGKIIFNF
+12 
-21 TLPIFIG
+21 IG
-28 NVFQQFYSMADT
+28 
-40 IIVGKFVGTKA
+40 ILCIGI
-51 LAAVGSTG
+51 L
-59 TIMFLI
+59 
-65 NGFIL
+65 IL
-70 GMTAGFTVL
+70 GGACFFLLKSDDPEKSDVESGNYQILDEITEDDVESVVVSNASGGYEADWNDDSVIIKDCDNIAIDNSAVKKIQNAVKGITAEKKVTDGKGRLNEFGLEDDPVEVTVTGKGEKESL
-79 TAQKFGAGDMKA
+79 MIGDE
-91 MRKTVGNA
+91 VPGQD
-99 AILAIIMSLI
+99 SSQWY
-109 MTVLGMMAM
+109 VLW
-118 KPLLGIMKTPDDIFK
+118 KEEV
-133 DAYAYIMVICG
+133 YI
-144 GIAAQMLYNF
+144 
-154 LSSVLRALG
+154 
-163 NSKVPLYFLIL
+163 
-174 AALLNIVL
+174 
-182 DMVSDSN
+182 VSDSN

-227 MDEIQ
+227 MDELQ

-343 DISWLNLTVDTV
+343 DISWLNITVDTV

-378 SSYQIQFQNM
+378 SSYQIQLQNM
-388 GTDNGKVLYDGKE
+388 GADNGKVLYDGKE

-438 IKFAYMDESKKSDMV
+438 IQFAYMDESKKSNTV

-469 NERGFRLSETQI
+469 NERGFRLSETQL

>member
-1 MKTLQKDLTTG
+1 MKKQWLT
-12 NPGKIIFNF
+12 
-21 TLPIFIG
+21 IG
-28 NVFQQFYSMADT
+28 
-40 IIVGKFVGTKA
+40 ILCIGI
-51 LAAVGSTG
+51 L
-59 TIMFLI
+59 
-65 NGFIL
+65 IL
-70 GMTAGFTVL
+70 GGACFFLLKSDDSEKSDVESGNYQILDEIAEDDVESVVVSNASGGYEADWNDDSVIIKDCDNIAIDSSAVKKIQNAIKGITAEKKVTDGKGRLNEFGLEDDPVEVTVTGKGEKESL
-79 TAQKFGAGDMKA
+79 MIGDE
-91 MRKTVGNA
+91 VPGQD
-99 AILAIIMSLI
+99 SSQWY
-109 MTVLGMMAM
+109 VLW
-118 KPLLGIMKTPDDIFK
+118 KEEV
-133 DAYAYIMVICG
+133 YI
-144 GIAAQMLYNF
+144 
-154 LSSVLRALG
+154 
-163 NSKVPLYFLIL
+163 
-174 AALLNIVL
+174 
-182 DMVSDSN
+182 VSDSN

-253 PINYPASAAV
+253 PIDYPASASV

-303 EYQTKNSEKNKLSI
+303 EYQTKDSEKNKISI

-343 DISWLNLTVDTV
+343 DISWLNLTIDTV

-370 LTITQGDG
+370 LTITQGDE
-378 SSYQIQFQNM
+378 SSYQIQLQNM

-438 IKFAYMDESKKSDMV
+438 IKFAYMDESKKSDTV

-469 NERGFRLSETQI
+469 NERGFRLSETQL

>member
-1 MKTLQKDLTTG
+1 MKKQWLT
-12 NPGKIIFNF
+12 
-21 TLPIFIG
+21 IG
-28 NVFQQFYSMADT
+28 
-40 IIVGKFVGTKA
+40 ILCIGI
-51 LAAVGSTG
+51 L
-59 TIMFLI
+59 
-65 NGFIL
+65 IL
-70 GMTAGFTVL
+70 GGACFFLLKSDDSEKSDVESGNYQILDEITEDDVESVVVSNASGGYEADWNDDSVIIKDCDNIAIDSSAVKKIQNAVKGITAEKKVTDGKGRLNEFGLEDDPVEVTVTGKGEKESL
-79 TAQKFGAGDMKA
+79 MIGDE
-91 MRKTVGNA
+91 VPGQD
-99 AILAIIMSLI
+99 SSQWY
-109 MTVLGMMAM
+109 VLW
-118 KPLLGIMKTPDDIFK
+118 KEEV
-133 DAYAYIMVICG
+133 YI
-144 GIAAQMLYNF
+144 
-154 LSSVLRALG
+154 
-163 NSKVPLYFLIL
+163 
-174 AALLNIVL
+174 
-182 DMVSDSN
+182 VSDSN

-194 YGVKDLVSK
+194 YGVKDLISK

-303 EYQTKNSEKNKLSI
+303 EYQTKDSEKNKISI

-378 SSYQIQFQNM
+378 NSYQIQLQNM
-388 GTDNGKVLYDGKE
+388 GTDNGKVLYNGKE

-438 IKFAYMDESKKSDMV
+438 IKFAYMDESKKSDTV

>member
-1 MKTLQKDLTTG
+1 MKKQWLT
-12 NPGKIIFNF
+12 
-21 TLPIFIG
+21 IG
-28 NVFQQFYSMADT
+28 
-40 IIVGKFVGTKA
+40 ILCIGI
-51 LAAVGSTG
+51 L
-59 TIMFLI
+59 
-65 NGFIL
+65 IL
-70 GMTAGFTVL
+70 G
-79 TAQKFGAGDMKA
+79 GACFF
-91 MRKTVGNA
+91 
-99 AILAIIMSLI
+99 
-109 MTVLGMMAM
+109 
-118 KPLLGIMKTPDDIFK
+118 LLKPDDPEKSDAESGNYQILDEITEDDVESVIVSNASGGYEADWNDDSVIIK
-133 DAYAYIMVICG
+133 DCDNIAIDSSAVKKIQNAIKGITAEKKVTDGKGRLNEFGLEDDPVEVTVTGKGEKESLMIGDEVPGQDSSQWYVLWKEEVYI
-144 GIAAQMLYNF
+144 
-154 LSSVLRALG
+154 
-163 NSKVPLYFLIL
+163 
-174 AALLNIVL
+174 
-182 DMVSDSN
+182 VSDSN
-189 VEAFQ
+189 IEAFQ

-288 RAQVGLDQPYRQVEI
+288 RAQVGLDRPYRQVEI
-303 EYQTKNSEKNKLSI
+303 EYQTKDSEKNKISI

-378 SSYQIQFQNM
+378 SSYQIQLQNM

-438 IKFAYMDESKKSDMV
+438 IQFVYMDESKRSDTV

-469 NERGFRLSETQI
+469 NERGFRLSETQL

>member
-1 MKTLQKDLTTG
+1 MKKQWLT
-12 NPGKIIFNF
+12 
-21 TLPIFIG
+21 IG
-28 NVFQQFYSMADT
+28 
-40 IIVGKFVGTKA
+40 ILCIGI
-51 LAAVGSTG
+51 L
-59 TIMFLI
+59 
-65 NGFIL
+65 IL
-70 GMTAGFTVL
+70 G
-79 TAQKFGAGDMKA
+79 GACFF
-91 MRKTVGNA
+91 
-99 AILAIIMSLI
+99 
-109 MTVLGMMAM
+109 
-118 KPLLGIMKTPDDIFK
+118 LLKPDDPEKSDAESGNYQILDEITEDDVESVVVSNASGGYEVDWNDDSVIIK
-133 DAYAYIMVICG
+133 DCDNIAIDSSAVKKIQNAIKGITAEKKVTDGKGRLNEFGLEDDPVEVTVTGKGEKESLMIGDEVPGQDSSQWYVLWKEEVYI
-144 GIAAQMLYNF
+144 
-154 LSSVLRALG
+154 
-163 NSKVPLYFLIL
+163 
-174 AALLNIVL
+174 
-182 DMVSDSN
+182 VSDSN

-303 EYQTKNSEKNKLSI
+303 EYQTKNSEKNKISI

-406 FRNFYYGLISV
+406 FRNFYYELISV

-438 IKFAYMDESKKSDMV
+438 IKFAYMDESKKSDTV

>member
-1 MKTLQKDLTTG
+1 MKKQWLT
-12 NPGKIIFNF
+12 
-21 TLPIFIG
+21 IG
-28 NVFQQFYSMADT
+28 
-40 IIVGKFVGTKA
+40 ILCIGI
-51 LAAVGSTG
+51 L
-59 TIMFLI
+59 
-65 NGFIL
+65 IL
-70 GMTAGFTVL
+70 G
-79 TAQKFGAGDMKA
+79 GACFF
-91 MRKTVGNA
+91 
-99 AILAIIMSLI
+99 
-109 MTVLGMMAM
+109 
-118 KPLLGIMKTPDDIFK
+118 LLKPDDPEKSDAESGNYQILDEITEDDVESVIVSNASGGYEADWNDDSVIIK
-133 DAYAYIMVICG
+133 DCDNIAIDSSAVKKIQNAIKGITAEKKVTDGKGRLNEFGLEDDPVEVTVTGKGEKESLMIGDEVPGQDSSQWYVLWKEEVYI
-144 GIAAQMLYNF
+144 
-154 LSSVLRALG
+154 
-163 NSKVPLYFLIL
+163 
-174 AALLNIVL
+174 
-182 DMVSDSN
+182 VSDSN
-189 VEAFQ
+189 VKAFQ

-270 FFGLKAQEVAVLH
+270 FFGLKAQEVAMLH

-438 IKFAYMDESKKSDMV
+438 IKFAYMDESKKSDTV

>member
-1 MKTLQKDLTTG
+1 MKKQWLT
-12 NPGKIIFNF
+12 
-21 TLPIFIG
+21 IG
-28 NVFQQFYSMADT
+28 
-40 IIVGKFVGTKA
+40 ILCIGI
-51 LAAVGSTG
+51 L
-59 TIMFLI
+59 
-65 NGFIL
+65 IL
-70 GMTAGFTVL
+70 G
-79 TAQKFGAGDMKA
+79 GACFF
-91 MRKTVGNA
+91 
-99 AILAIIMSLI
+99 
-109 MTVLGMMAM
+109 
-118 KPLLGIMKTPDDIFK
+118 LLKPDDPEKSDAESGNYQILDEITEDDVESVIVSNASGGYEADWNDDSVIIK
-133 DAYAYIMVICG
+133 DCDNIAIDSSAVKKIQNAIKGITAEKKVTDGKGRLNEFGLEDDPVEVTVTGKGEKESLMIGDEVPGQDSSQWYVLWKEEVYI
-144 GIAAQMLYNF
+144 
-154 LSSVLRALG
+154 
-163 NSKVPLYFLIL
+163 
-174 AALLNIVL
+174 
-182 DMVSDSN
+182 VSDSN

-406 FRNFYYGLISV
+406 FRNFYYELISV

-438 IKFAYMDESKKSDMV
+438 IKFAYMDESKKSDTV

>member
-1 MKTLQKDLTTG
+1 MKKQWLT
-12 NPGKIIFNF
+12 
-21 TLPIFIG
+21 IG
-28 NVFQQFYSMADT
+28 
-40 IIVGKFVGTKA
+40 ILCIGI
-51 LAAVGSTG
+51 L
-59 TIMFLI
+59 
-65 NGFIL
+65 IL
-70 GMTAGFTVL
+70 GGACFFLLKSDDSEKSDVESGNYQILDEITEDDVESVVVSNASGGYEADWNDDSVIIKDCDNIAIDSSAVKKIQNAIKGITAEKKVTDGKGRLNEFGLEDDPVEVTVTGKGEKESL
-79 TAQKFGAGDMKA
+79 MIGDE
-91 MRKTVGNA
+91 VPGQD
-99 AILAIIMSLI
+99 SSQWY
-109 MTVLGMMAM
+109 VLW
-118 KPLLGIMKTPDDIFK
+118 KEEV
-133 DAYAYIMVICG
+133 YI
-144 GIAAQMLYNF
+144 
-154 LSSVLRALG
+154 
-163 NSKVPLYFLIL
+163 
-174 AALLNIVL
+174 
-182 DMVSDSN
+182 VSDSN
-189 VEAFQ
+189 VKAFQ

-270 FFGLKAQEVAVLH
+270 FFGLKAQEVAMLH

-438 IKFAYMDESKKSDMV
+438 IKFAYMDESKKSDTV

-469 NERGFRLSETQI
+469 NERGFRLSETQL

>member
-1 MKTLQKDLTTG
+1 MKKQWLT
-12 NPGKIIFNF
+12 
-21 TLPIFIG
+21 IG
-28 NVFQQFYSMADT
+28 ILCMG
-40 IIVGKFVGTKA
+40 I
-51 LAAVGSTG
+51 L
-59 TIMFLI
+59 
-65 NGFIL
+65 IL
-70 GMTAGFTVL
+70 GGACFFLLKSDDSEKSDVESGNYQILDEITEDDVTSVVVSNASGGYEADWNDDSVIIKDCDNIAIDNSAVKKIQNAVKGITAEKKVTDGKGRLNEFGLEDDPVEVTVTGKGEKESL
-79 TAQKFGAGDMKA
+79 MIGDE
-91 MRKTVGNA
+91 VPGQD
-99 AILAIIMSLI
+99 SSQWD
-109 MTVLGMMAM
+109 VLW
-118 KPLLGIMKTPDDIFK
+118 KEEV
-133 DAYAYIMVICG
+133 YI
-144 GIAAQMLYNF
+144 
-154 LSSVLRALG
+154 
-163 NSKVPLYFLIL
+163 
-174 AALLNIVL
+174 
-182 DMVSDSN
+182 VSDSN

-303 EYQTKNSEKNKLSI
+303 EYQTKNSEKNKISI

-406 FRNFYYGLISV
+406 FRNFYYELISV

>member
-1 MKTLQKDLTTG
+1 MKKQWLT
-12 NPGKIIFNF
+12 
-21 TLPIFIG
+21 IG
-28 NVFQQFYSMADT
+28 
-40 IIVGKFVGTKA
+40 ILCIGI
-51 LAAVGSTG
+51 L
-59 TIMFLI
+59 
-65 NGFIL
+65 IL
-70 GMTAGFTVL
+70 G
-79 TAQKFGAGDMKA
+79 GACFF
-91 MRKTVGNA
+91 
-99 AILAIIMSLI
+99 
-109 MTVLGMMAM
+109 
-118 KPLLGIMKTPDDIFK
+118 LLKPDDPEKSDAESGNYQILDEITEDDVESVVVSNASGGYEADWNDDSVIIK
-133 DAYAYIMVICG
+133 DCDNIAIDSSAVKKIQNAIKGITAEKKVTDGKGRLNEFGLEDDPVEVTVTGKGEKESLMIGDEVPGQDSSQWYVLWKEEVYI
-144 GIAAQMLYNF
+144 
-154 LSSVLRALG
+154 
-163 NSKVPLYFLIL
+163 
-174 AALLNIVL
+174 
-182 DMVSDSN
+182 VSDSN

-303 EYQTKNSEKNKLSI
+303 EYQTKNSEKNKISI

-388 GTDNGKVLYDGKE
+388 GTDNGKVLYAGKE